1 MCIYTWGSY
10 IYICMCVYIYM
21 NLMCIYTYIYIFI
34 CIHTYVYLYAY
45 ICTSCMCTYMHPFV
59 LCYSSPWHELFTLSK
74 QAMSAVRLVMSQI
87 GRDFK
92 QLRRGMF
99 ISDRCNTLQAFEQM
113 IFVRAGNLDGWTTA
127 SVQLSFGL
135 SLLPSSFKLSLS
147 HFCLSLL
154 HLFLAFCSTRPSSQ

>member
-10 IYICMCVYIYM
+10 ICVYA
-21 NLMCIYTYIYIFI
+21 CIYIWTSCVYTHIYIFI
-34 CIHTYVYLYAY
+34 CIHTHVYLHACT
-45 ICTSCMCTYMHPFV
+45 CTSCICTYMHPFV
-59 LCYSSPWHELFTLSK
+59 LCYSSLWHELFTLSK

-135 SLLPSSFKLSLS
+135 YLLPSSFKLSLS
-147 HFCLSLL
+147 LSHFCLSLV